1 MFKGSKRETAR
12 FKMAVVMTPN
22 LQDVI
27 QLKNKLEES
36 KISHTYQSFQNIYR
50 HIESFDIFI
59 SIRNTSFNLSTWFKE
74 YTYFKL
80 TIL

>member
-1 MFKGSKRETAR
+1 
-12 FKMAVVMTPN
+12 MAVVMTPN